1 MSEPMMTSPAPLPG
15 LQGKTA
21 LVTGASRG
29 IGLAIARA
37 LAASGVRVAVV
48 ARSADALHDAAG
60 EIGALAFPT
69 DVTSAEAVDDLAAR
83 VSVGLAGAPD
93 FVVNSAGSFAL
104 STVSS
109 TTGEE
114 FDRQLEVNLRGP
126 FLVMRA
132 FLPAMLARRSGHIV
146 SIGSVAGRVA
156 FAGNGAYSASK
167 FGLRGLHEVLAEETR
182 GSGVRTTLIEPAAT
196 DTPLWDAL
204 DPDSRSDLPSRAAM
218 LRPDDVARAVHF
230 VLSQPESV
238 EISLLAIRGTR

>member
-1 MSEPMMTSPAPLPG
+1 M
-15 LQGKTA
+15 
-21 LVTGASRG
+21 TGASRG

-37 LAASGVRVAVV
+37 LAASGVRVAMV
-48 ARSADALHDAAG
+48 ARTVEALHEAAG
-60 EIGALAFPT
+60 ELGALAFSA
-69 DVTSAEAVDDLAAR
+69 DVTSASAVEELAAR
-83 VSVGLAGAPD
+83 VTVGLGGTPD

-104 STVSS
+104 SPVAA
-109 TTGEE
+109 TTPGE
-114 FDRQLEVNLRGP
+114 FDHQLEVNLRAP

-146 SIGSVAGRVA
+146 SIGSIAGRMA
-156 FAGNGAYSASK
+156 FSGNGAYSAGK

-182 GSGVRTTLIEPAAT
+182 GTGVRTTLVEPAAT
-196 DTPLWDAL
+196 DTALWDAL

-218 LRPDDVARAVHF
+218 LRADDVARAVHF